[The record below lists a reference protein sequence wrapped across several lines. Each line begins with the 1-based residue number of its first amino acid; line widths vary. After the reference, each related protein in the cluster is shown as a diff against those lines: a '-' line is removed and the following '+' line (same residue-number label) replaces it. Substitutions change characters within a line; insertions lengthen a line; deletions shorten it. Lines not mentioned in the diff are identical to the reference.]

1 MNRKQSVS
9 FVSVSAL
16 AAGMAQGAVSYSG
29 LINTTLPKDSGG
41 TIPIDLN
48 GDSNQDF
55 TIGFDGSGSPNNS
68 NKPYISGTPDSAPGS
83 TPLAQLA
90 SDGWYGLPVTPFG
103 TPIDSSYLT
112 PVPDTA
118 PGPARAYLNQDNQ
131 GNIDPKYPVI
141 GAWGVNSPTEGYVGL
156 EMYDNTGLSN
166 TNFGWARLIYNN
178 NLGTLTLVDYA
189 YETTPGVGIVA
200 GATNE
205 VAAPDIYVEPAS
217 QTNGVGSAVQLS
229 VVALA
234 NPAPTYQWRAAP
246 IGGSTFTNLTDR
258 GNVTGSATA
267 TLTINGAVPANT
279 AQYQVVISN
288 ALGIVTSS
296 PPATLTV
303 VAPVTTPTPQVLFGG
318 LTAHFTVNVS
328 GLSPTFKWQKNGV
341 ALSEGGRITGSTAA
355 NLQISN
361 LQTTDSAN
369 YAVVLTSGS
378 LSVTSSVSS
387 LTVLPVTSESAYD
400 AVVLAAGPVAYYRF
414 AESGNPAANN
424 LIALDNAGAY
434 NGVYGLDVTNAYDGE
449 AGPSPTNGFP
459 GFADNNAAALFT
471 PGDTNSEITVAPW
484 NLNTDTVTFTFWV
497 NPPAIQNYNSTI
509 LWSGTNSSTFA
520 GINYYYNSGTGYG
533 LPGNLDLGYTW
544 NEMGSAAFE
553 FWDSGIMPPVGIWSM
568 VALEIEPSNTILA
581 VFNDDIAA
589 TWPYGTTPPAYN
601 LYPGDNSIFPF
612 TNAVMAFGGPET
624 IGNNPNVA
632 GGAQGFNGA
641 IANMAVFNQ
650 ALTQDQLQTLYNAA
664 LGVLPPVSLQVT
676 SSGNQVQLRWGTLG
690 LLEQATNVTGPWTTN
705 TLATSPY
712 TVTVGPTN
720 PRQFYRVLVH

>member
-9 FVSVSAL
+9 LVSVSAL
-16 AAGMAQGAVSYSG
+16 AAGMAQGAVTYSG
-29 LINTTLPKDSGG
+29 LINTTLPKNSGG
-41 TIPIDLN
+41 TIQFDLN
-48 GDSNQDF
+48 DDGTEDF
-55 TIGFDGSGSPNNS
+55 TLAFNNANS
-68 NKPYISGTPDSAPGS
+68 NKPYIAGNPGSAPGS

-90 SDGWYGLPVTPFG
+90 ADGWYGLPVTPFG
-103 TPIDSSYLT
+103 TLINSSYLT
-112 PVPDTA
+112 PVPGTA
-118 PGPARAYLNQDNQ
+118 PGGAGAYLYQDN
-131 GNIDPKYPVI
+131 NNPINYV

-156 EMYDNTGLSN
+156 EMYDNTGLSI

-205 VAAPDIYVEPAS
+205 VGAPIIYVEPAS
-217 QTNGVGSAVQLS
+217 QTNGVGAAVQLS

-246 IGGSTFTNLTDR
+246 IGGSTFTNLTDH
-258 GNVTGSATA
+258 GNITNSATA

-288 ALGIVTSS
+288 TLGVVTSS

-303 VAPVTTPTPQVLFGG
+303 VAPVATPTPQVLFGG

-434 NGVYGLDVTNAYDGE
+434 NGVYGIDVTNAYDGE
-449 AGPSPTNGFP
+449 AGPCPTNGFP
-459 GFADNNAAALFT
+459 GFAVNNAAALFT

-484 NLNTDTVTFTFWV
+484 DLNTDTVTFTFWV
-497 NPPAIQNYNSTI
+497 NPPAIQSYDATI

-520 GINYYYNSGTGYG
+520 GINYYYESGTGEG
-533 LPGNLDLGYTW
+533 LPGNVDLGYTW
-544 NEMGSAAFE
+544 NENGSAAYF
-553 FWDSGIMPPVGIWSM
+553 FWDSGIMPPVGVWSL
-568 VALEIEPSNTILA
+568 VALEIVPSNTTLT
-581 VFNDDIAA
+581 VFNDDEAA
-589 TWPYGTTPPAYN
+589 TWPNGTLPASN
-601 LYPGDNSIFPF
+601 LYPGNNPLFSF
-612 TNAVMAFGGPET
+612 TNQVMAFAGPET
-624 IGNNPNVA
+624 IGNNPNVP

-650 ALTQDQLQTLYNAA
+650 ALTMSQLETLYNAA

-676 SSGNQVQLRWGTLG
+676 ASGNQVQLSWGTLG
-690 LLEQATNVTGPWTTN
+690 LLEVATNVTGPWTTN